1 MKKVVKFGGS
11 SLASAEQFKKVGD
24 IIRADEG
31 RRYVVPSAPGK
42 RNSADT
48 KVTDMLYD
56 CYRTAVAGRDF
67 KKKLQNIKARYQE
80 IIDGLNLSLD
90 LSPEFEKIAENFAAA
105 AGEDYAASRGEYL
118 NGIVMAN
125 YLGYT
130 YIDSAEV
137 ICFDEN
143 GNFLADKTD
152 EVLSKAKIEH
162 DTGHITADVLQTKD
176 VNGNVFHEWYNQDI
190 LEPYFP
196 KDICSHIDEENL
208 KYGYPLYASQ
218 SMWYYN
224 TKAFPDGQPIHSW
237 WEIIEK
243 NEDGTQKYRLFTKE
257 IGQESAYLSLF
268 ASFINNADEMAQ
280 SYKDTYGKVLEY
292 TYDASD
298 FNFEVPEK
306 NAGVEYLWRFSQ
318 AEMTFIGDGDE
329 LVLAVHNSTAD
340 EPALCLASAG
350 KIGNRDE
357 SGYNIAWCLNLE
369 PYTALLNL
377 ESLFIAKGT
386 NSPAGARLFVRYIT
400 GGADGQSEGMKPF
413 KKEGN
418 WPVRD
423 DVEDKKNPAKLSE
436 LGARANDLSA
446 IYYIYPDVQDMWTY
460 WLSKNPKMK

>member
-1 MKKVVKFGGS
+1 MKMKKFFALLLSLSMVL
-11 SLASAEQFKKVGD
+11 SLAACGSKGNSNDSQTDGETASDLHLGYDINTGENHYGPYYDEWSDKTDEELFEEALKEDTTINVYATSSKMMKVE
-24 IIRADEG
+24 EG
-31 RRYVVPSAPGK
+31 FEAAYPG
-42 RNSADT
+42 
-48 KVTDMLYD
+48 
-56 CYRTAVAGRDF
+56 
-67 KKKLQNIKARYQE
+67 
-80 IIDGLNLSLD
+80 LD
-90 LSPEFEKIAENFAAA
+90 LVVS
-105 AGEDYAASRGEYL
+105 DL
-118 NGIVMAN
+118 
-125 YLGYT
+125 
-130 YIDSAEV
+130 
-137 ICFDEN
+137 
-143 GNFLADKTD
+143 KTD

-162 DTGHITADVLQTKD
+162 DTGNITADVLQTKD

-190 LEPYFP
+190 LEPYYP
-196 KDICSHIDEENL
+196 KDICSHIDEGYL

-280 SYKDTYGKVLEY
+280 SYKDTYGKDLEY
-292 TYDASD
+292 TYDASSFD
-298 FNFEVPEK
+298 FEVPEN

-340 EPALCLASAG
+340 DPALCLASAG

-357 SGYNIAWCLNLE
+357 SGYDIAWCLNLE

-377 ESLFIAKGT
+377 ECLFIAKGT
-386 NSPAGARLFVRYIT
+386 NSPAGARLFIRYVT
-400 GGADGQSEGMKPF
+400 GGADGKSEGMKPF

>member
-1 MKKVVKFGGS
+1 
-11 SLASAEQFKKVGD
+11 
-24 IIRADEG
+24 
-31 RRYVVPSAPGK
+31 
-42 RNSADT
+42 
-48 KVTDMLYD
+48 MLYD

-137 ICFDEN
+137 IRFDEN

-162 DTGHITADVLQTKD
+162 DTGNITADVLQTKD

-218 SMWYYN
+218 SMWFYN
-224 TKAFPDGQPIHSW
+224 TAAFPDGQPIHNW

-243 NEDGTQKYRLFTKE
+243 KDDGTQKFRLFTKE

-280 SYKDTYGKVLEY
+280 SYKDTYGKDLEY

-423 DVEDKKNPAKLSE
+423 DVEDKKNPAQLSE

-446 IYYIYPDVQDMWTY
+446 IYAIYPDVQDMWTY

>member
-1 MKKVVKFGGS
+1 MKMKKFFALLLSLSMVL
-11 SLASAEQFKKVGD
+11 SLAACGSKGNSNDSQTDGETASDLHLGYDINTGENHYGPYYDEWSDKTDEELFEEALKEDTTINVYATSSKMMKVE
-24 IIRADEG
+24 EG
-31 RRYVVPSAPGK
+31 FEAAYPG
-42 RNSADT
+42 
-48 KVTDMLYD
+48 
-56 CYRTAVAGRDF
+56 
-67 KKKLQNIKARYQE
+67 
-80 IIDGLNLSLD
+80 LD
-90 LSPEFEKIAENFAAA
+90 LVVS
-105 AGEDYAASRGEYL
+105 DL
-118 NGIVMAN
+118 
-125 YLGYT
+125 
-130 YIDSAEV
+130 
-137 ICFDEN
+137 
-143 GNFLADKTD
+143 KTD

-190 LEPYFP
+190 LEPYYP
-196 KDICSHIDEENL
+196 KDICSHIDEGYL

-280 SYKDTYGKVLEY
+280 SYKDTYGKDLEY
-292 TYDASD
+292 TYDASSFD
-298 FNFEVPEK
+298 FEVPEN

-318 AEMTFIGDGDE
+318 AKMTFISDGDE
-329 LVLAVHNSTAD
+329 LVLAVHNSAAED
-340 EPALCLASAG
+340 PALCLASAG

-357 SGYNIAWCLNLE
+357 SGYDIAWCLNLE

-377 ESLFIAKGT
+377 ECLFIAKGT
-386 NSPAGARLFVRYIT
+386 NSPAGARLFIRYVT
-400 GGADGQSEGMKPF
+400 GGADGKSEGMKPF

-418 WPVRD
+418 WPIRD
-423 DVEDKKNPAKLSE
+423 DVEDKKNPAELTE

-446 IYYIYPDVQDMWTY
+446 IYDIYLDVQEMWTY
-460 WLSKNPKMK
+460 WLSQNLKMK

>member
-1 MKKVVKFGGS
+1 MKMKKFFALLLSLSMVL
-11 SLASAEQFKKVGD
+11 SLAACGSKGNSNDSQTDGETASDLHVGYDLNTGENYYGPYYDDWSEKTDDELYEEALTEDTTINVYATSSKMMKVE
-24 IIRADEG
+24 EG
-31 RRYVVPSAPGK
+31 FEAAYPG
-42 RNSADT
+42 
-48 KVTDMLYD
+48 
-56 CYRTAVAGRDF
+56 
-67 KKKLQNIKARYQE
+67 
-80 IIDGLNLSLD
+80 LD
-90 LSPEFEKIAENFAAA
+90 LVVS
-105 AGEDYAASRGEYL
+105 DL
-118 NGIVMAN
+118 
-125 YLGYT
+125 
-130 YIDSAEV
+130 
-137 ICFDEN
+137 
-143 GNFLADKTD
+143 KTD

-162 DTGHITADVLQTKD
+162 DTGNITADVLQTKD

-196 KDICSHIDEENL
+196 KDICSHIDEGYL

-280 SYKDTYGKVLEY
+280 SYKDTYGKDLEY
-292 TYDASD
+292 TYDASSFD
-298 FNFEVPEK
+298 FEVPEN

-318 AEMTFIGDGDE
+318 AKMTFISDGDE
-329 LVLAVHNSTAD
+329 LVLAVHNSTAED
-340 EPALCLASAG
+340 PALCLASAG

-357 SGYNIAWCLNLE
+357 SGYDIAWCLNLE

-377 ESLFIAKGT
+377 ECLFIAKGT
-386 NSPAGARLFVRYIT
+386 NSPAGARLFIRYVT
-400 GGADGQSEGMKPF
+400 GGADGKSEGMKPF

-423 DVEDKKNPAKLSE
+423 DVEDKKNPAQLTE

-446 IYYIYPDVQDMWTY
+446 IYDIYLDVQEMWTY
-460 WLSKNPKMK
+460 WLSQNLKMK